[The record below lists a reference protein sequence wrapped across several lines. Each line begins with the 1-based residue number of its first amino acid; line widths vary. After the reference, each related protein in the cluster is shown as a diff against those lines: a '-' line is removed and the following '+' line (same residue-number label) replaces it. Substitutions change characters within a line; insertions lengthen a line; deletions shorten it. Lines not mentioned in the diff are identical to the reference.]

1 MNISTSKK
9 EIRLSFFNDTKLEE
23 IVNSLFDET
32 GRGIE
37 NASIILRRGDLD
49 TFGIIQGLDDFKIRF
64 ESDKIK
70 GLFDV
75 RVVTNGNTIQLFSNN
90 KYVIKTKKQKY
101 SFY

>member
-1 MNISTSKK
+1 MNISTEKK
-9 EIRLSFFNDTKLEE
+9 EIKLSFFNDEKLEE

-32 GRGIE
+32 GRGTGGFVT
-37 NASIILRRGDLD
+37 LRRGDLD
-49 TFGIIQGLDDFKIRF
+49 TFGIIQGLDDFRIRF

-75 RVVTNGNTIQLFSNN
+75 RVVTSGDIIQLFSNN

>member
-9 EIRLSFFNDTKLEE
+9 EIRLSFFNDSKLEE

-32 GRGIE
+32 GRGIDG
-37 NASIILRRGDLD
+37 SSVTLKRGDLD

-75 RVVTNGNTIQLFSNN
+75 QVKTIGKTILLSTNHL
-90 KYVIKTKKQKY
+90 YVIKTKKQKY

>member
-1 MNISTSKK
+1 MNISTKKK
-9 EIRLSFFNDTKLEE
+9 EIKLSFLNDDKLEE
-23 IVNSLFDET
+23 IVNSLFDKT
-32 GRGIE
+32 GRWIDG
-37 NASIILRRGDLD
+37 SSVTLRKGDLD

-75 RVVTNGNTIQLFSNN
+75 RVKTNRNSIQLYADNR
-90 KYVIKTKKQKY
+90 YVIKTKKQKY